1 MRLWHWLLGP
11 APAIAGPITRP
22 ALVPG
27 LLRLL
32 GVLRLLLGADSS
44 RCKAGAAAEA
54 VVQQE

>member
-44 RCKAGAAAEA
+44 RCKAEAAAEA
-54 VVQQE
+54 VV